1 MSAVTARMRL
11 IQTYQ
16 SHLSLYQLR
25 IPPKMSVD
33 KAFREMIRNEI
44 EVQLK
49 PLRAVISRLEAGTTD
64 LDALR
69 DVAERLAPVAAA
81 MAPLFGAQVAK
92 APKRGPG
99 RPAKVAQPVS
109 GGKRRGRKPA
119 SDGSRECAIIDCGSP
134 SRTKGYC
141 AAHYQKLR
149 MLTKTNRRPSA
160 WVDYAPPNSVAD
172 IKLPRGRAAAKALAA
187 AAQGGSST

>member
-1 MSAVTARMRL
+1 
-11 IQTYQ
+11 
-16 SHLSLYQLR
+16 
-25 IPPKMSVD
+25 MSVD

-49 PLRAVISRLEAGTTD
+49 PLRAVVSRLESGTSD

-81 MAPLFGAQVAK
+81 MAPLFGAQVPKVA
-92 APKRGPG
+92 KRGPG
-99 RPAKVAQPVS
+99 RPAKVVAAAPT
-109 GGKRRGRKPA
+109 GGKRRGRKPSA
-119 SDGSRECAIIDCGSP
+119 AGARDCAIIDCGSP

-149 MLTKTNRRPSA
+149 MLTKTNRRPSS
-160 WVDYAPPNSVAD
+160 WVDYAPPNSVMD
-172 IKLPRGRAAAKALAA
+172 VKLPRGRAAAKALAEA
-187 AAQGGSST
+187 AASGNST

>member
-1 MSAVTARMRL
+1 
-11 IQTYQ
+11 
-16 SHLSLYQLR
+16 
-25 IPPKMSVD
+25 MSVD

-49 PLRAVISRLEAGTTD
+49 PLRAVISKLEAGTAD

-69 DVAERLAPVAAA
+69 SVAERLAPMAAA
-81 MAPLFGAQVAK
+81 VAPLFGAQVPKPA
-92 APKRGPG
+92 KRGPG
-99 RPAKVAQPVS
+99 RPAKVVQAS
-109 GGKRRGRKPA
+109 GGKRRGRKPSA
-119 SDGSRECAIIDCGSP
+119 DGARECAIIGCGSP

-149 MLTKTNRRPSA
+149 MLTKTNRRPSS
-160 WVDYAPPNSVAD
+160 WVDYAPPNSVED
-172 IKLPRGRAAAKALAA
+172 VKLPRGRAAAKALAQ

>member
-1 MSAVTARMRL
+1 
-11 IQTYQ
+11 
-16 SHLSLYQLR
+16 
-25 IPPKMSVD
+25 MSVD

-49 PLRAVISRLEAGTTD
+49 PLRAVISRLEAGTED
-64 LDALR
+64 LESLR
-69 DVAERLAPVAAA
+69 SVAERLAPVADA

-92 APKRGPG
+92 PAKRGPG
-99 RPAKVAQPVS
+99 RPAKVAAAPV
-109 GGKRRGRKPA
+109 GGKRRGRKPSA
-119 SDGSRECAIIDCGSP
+119 GGAVECAIIDCGSP

-160 WVDYAPPNSVAD
+160 WKDYAEANSVED
-172 IKLPRGRAAAKALAA
+172 IKLPRGRAASKALAEA
-187 AAQGGSST
+187 ASGGGST

>member
-1 MSAVTARMRL
+1 
-11 IQTYQ
+11 
-16 SHLSLYQLR
+16 
-25 IPPKMSVD
+25 MSVD

-49 PLRAVISRLEAGTTD
+49 PLRAVISRLEEGTSD

-69 DVAERLAPVAAA
+69 NVVERLAPVAQA
-81 MAPLFGAQVAK
+81 MAPLFGAQLPK
-92 APKRGPG
+92 AGKRGPG
-99 RPAKVAQPVS
+99 RPPRSVAAAPAA
-109 GGKRRGRKPA
+109 GGKRRGRKPSTEGA
-119 SDGSRECAIIDCGSP
+119 RDCAIIGCGSP

-160 WVDYAPPNSVAD
+160 WKDYAEPNTVED
-172 IKLPRGRAAAKALAA
+172 VKLPRGRAAAKALAE
-187 AAQGGSST
+187 AAQGGGTT

>member
-1 MSAVTARMRL
+1 
-11 IQTYQ
+11 
-16 SHLSLYQLR
+16 
-25 IPPKMSVD
+25 MSVD

-49 PLRAVISRLEAGTTD
+49 PLRAVISRLEAGTAD

-69 DVAERLAPVAAA
+69 SVAERLAPMAAA
-81 MAPLFGAQVAK
+81 VAPLFGAQVPK
-92 APKRGPG
+92 ATKRGPG
-99 RPAKVAQPVS
+99 RPAKAAPVS
-109 GGKRRGRKPA
+109 GGGKRRGRKPA
-119 SDGSRECAIIDCGSP
+119 AGGARECAIIDCGSP

-149 MLTKTNRRPSA
+149 MLTKTNRRPSS
-160 WVDYAPPNSVAD
+160 WVDYAPPNSVED
-172 IKLPRGRAAAKALAA
+172 VKLPRGRAAAKALAE

>member
-1 MSAVTARMRL
+1 
-11 IQTYQ
+11 
-16 SHLSLYQLR
+16 
-25 IPPKMSVD
+25 MSVD

-49 PLRAVISRLEAGTTD
+49 PLRAVISRLEAGTED
-64 LDALR
+64 LESLR
-69 DVAERLAPVAAA
+69 SVAERLAPVAAA

-92 APKRGPG
+92 PGKRGPG
-99 RPAKVAQPVS
+99 RPPKMAAAAAPAA
-109 GGKRRGRKPA
+109 GGKRRGRKP
-119 SDGSRECAIIDCGSP
+119 STDGARECAIIGCGSP

-160 WVDYAPPNSVAD
+160 WKDYAEANSVED
-172 IKLPRGRAAAKALAA
+172 IKLPRGRAASKALAEA
-187 AAQGGSST
+187 AAGGGST

>member
-1 MSAVTARMRL
+1 
-11 IQTYQ
+11 
-16 SHLSLYQLR
+16 
-25 IPPKMSVD
+25 MSVD

-49 PLRAVISRLEAGTTD
+49 PLRAVVSRLEAGTAD

-69 DVAERLAPVAAA
+69 SVAERLAPVAAA

-92 APKRGPG
+92 PAKRGPG
-99 RPAKVAQPVS
+99 RPAKVATAAAPVS
-109 GGKRRGRKPA
+109 GKRRGRKPA
-119 SDGSRECAIIDCGSP
+119 SDGSRECAIIGCGSP

-160 WVDYAPPNSVAD
+160 WVDYAPSNSVED
-172 IKLPRGRAAAKALAA
+172 VKLPRGRAAAKALAQ

>member
-1 MSAVTARMRL
+1 
-11 IQTYQ
+11 
-16 SHLSLYQLR
+16 
-25 IPPKMSVD
+25 MSVD

-49 PLRAVISRLEAGTTD
+49 PLRDVVSRLEAGTAD

-69 DVAERLAPVAAA
+69 SVAERLAPLAQVVG
-81 MAPLFGAQVAK
+81 PLFGAQAPAASK
-92 APKRGPG
+92 AGRRPVG
-99 RPAKVAQPVS
+99 RPARAAVSAPVAAV

-119 SDGSRECAIIDCGSP
+119 ADGGARECAIKGCGKP

-149 MLTKTNRRPSA
+149 MLEKTNRRPGA
-160 WVDYAPPNSVAD
+160 WSDYAEPNSVED
-172 IKLPRGRAAAKALAA
+172 IKLPRGRAASKALAE
-187 AAQGGSST
+187 AAQKNA

>member
-1 MSAVTARMRL
+1 
-11 IQTYQ
+11 
-16 SHLSLYQLR
+16 
-25 IPPKMSVD
+25 MSVD

-49 PLRAVISRLEAGTTD
+49 PLRAIISKLESGTSD

-81 MAPLFGAQVAK
+81 MAPLFGAQVPK
-92 APKRGPG
+92 AAKRGPG
-99 RPAKVAQPVS
+99 RPPAAAKPVPVS
-109 GGKRRGRKPA
+109 GKRRGRKPA
-119 SDGSRECAIIDCGSP
+119 GESARECAIIGCGSP

-149 MLTKTNRRPSA
+149 MLTKTNRRPSS
-160 WVDYAPPNSVAD
+160 WVDYAPPNSVED
-172 IKLPRGRAAAKALAA
+172 VKLPRGRAAAKALAA
-187 AAQGGSST
+187 AAQGSST

>member
-1 MSAVTARMRL
+1 
-11 IQTYQ
+11 
-16 SHLSLYQLR
+16 
-25 IPPKMSVD
+25 MSVD

-49 PLRAVISRLEAGTTD
+49 PLRAMISKLEAGTAD

-69 DVAERLAPVAAA
+69 SVAERLAPMAAA
-81 MAPLFGAQVAK
+81 VAPLFGSQVPK
-92 APKRGPG
+92 PVKRGPG
-99 RPAKVAQPVS
+99 RPAKAVQAS
-109 GGKRRGRKPA
+109 GGKRRGRKPSA
-119 SDGSRECAIIDCGSP
+119 DGARECAIIGCGSP

-149 MLTKTNRRPSA
+149 MPTKTNRRPSS
-160 WVDYAPPNSVAD
+160 WVDYAPSNSVED
-172 IKLPRGRAAAKALAA
+172 VKLPRGRAAAKALAQ

>member
-1 MSAVTARMRL
+1 
-11 IQTYQ
+11 
-16 SHLSLYQLR
+16 
-25 IPPKMSVD
+25 MSVD

-49 PLRAVISRLEAGTTD
+49 PLRDVVARLESGTAD

-69 DVAERLAPVAAA
+69 SVAERLAPLAQVVG
-81 MAPLFGAQVAK
+81 PLFGAQ
-92 APKRGPG
+92 APAAGKVGRRPVG
-99 RPAKVAQPVS
+99 RPAGRAAVSAPVAAAS

-119 SDGSRECAIIDCGSP
+119 ADGGARECAIQGCGKP

-149 MLTKTNRRPSA
+149 MLEKTNRRPSA
-160 WVDYAPPNSVAD
+160 WADYANPNSVED
-172 IKLPRGRAAAKALAA
+172 IKLPRGRAASKALAE
-187 AAQGGSST
+187 AAQKNA

>member
-1 MSAVTARMRL
+1 
-11 IQTYQ
+11 
-16 SHLSLYQLR
+16 
-25 IPPKMSVD
+25 MSVD

-49 PLRAVISRLEAGTTD
+49 PLRAVISRLEAGTSD

-69 DVAERLAPVAAA
+69 DVAERLAPVAQA

-92 APKRGPG
+92 PAKRGPG
-99 RPAKVAQPVS
+99 RPAKVAAPASS
-109 GGKRRGRKPA
+109 GGKRRGRKPSGEGA
-119 SDGSRECAIIDCGSP
+119 RDCAIIGCGSP

-160 WVDYAPPNSVAD
+160 WVDYAEPNSVED
-172 IKLPRGRAAAKALAA
+172 IKLPRGRAASKALAEA
-187 AAQGGSST
+187 ASGST

>member
-1 MSAVTARMRL
+1 
-11 IQTYQ
+11 
-16 SHLSLYQLR
+16 
-25 IPPKMSVD
+25 MSVD
-33 KAFREMIRNEI
+33 KAFRDMIRNEI

-49 PLRAVISRLEAGTTD
+49 PLRAVISRLEAGTAD

-69 DVAERLAPVAAA
+69 DVAERLAPVAQA
-81 MAPLFGAQVAK
+81 MAPLFGAQVAR
-92 APKRGPG
+92 AGKRGPG
-99 RPAKVAQPVS
+99 RPAKVAAAAPAAT

-119 SDGSRECAIIDCGSP
+119 GGEGGRDCAIIGCGSP

-160 WVDYAPPNSVAD
+160 WKDYAEANSVED
-172 IKLPRGRAAAKALAA
+172 IKLPRGRAASKALAEA
-187 AAQGGSST
+187 ASGGGST

>member
-1 MSAVTARMRL
+1 
-11 IQTYQ
+11 
-16 SHLSLYQLR
+16 
-25 IPPKMSVD
+25 MSVD

-49 PLRAVISRLEAGTTD
+49 PLRDVVSRLESGTAD

-69 DVAERLAPVAAA
+69 SVAERLAPLAQVVG
-81 MAPLFGAQVAK
+81 PLFGANASAAAGKAGRRPAAK
-92 APKRGPG
+92 AG
-99 RPAKVAQPVS
+99 RAVSAPVAAAA

-119 SDGSRECAIIDCGSP
+119 VDGGARACAIKGCGKP

-149 MLTKTNRRPSA
+149 MLEKTNRRPNEWS
-160 WVDYAPPNSVAD
+160 DYADPNSVED
-172 IKLPRGRAAAKALAA
+172 IKLPRGRAASKALAEA
-187 AAQGGSST
+187 AAKNG